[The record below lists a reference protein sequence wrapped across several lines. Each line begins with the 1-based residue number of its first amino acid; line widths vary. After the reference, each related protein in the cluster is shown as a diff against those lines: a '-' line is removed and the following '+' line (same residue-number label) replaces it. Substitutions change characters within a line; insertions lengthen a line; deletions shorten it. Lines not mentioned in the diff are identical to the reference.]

1 MVKIQKWCELAIE
14 SMYFV
19 TENFNFAYSRYQ
31 ESMPQTDKHINFDG
45 DDGFMSII
53 APYFNLTG
61 KDVFTSGHFLYPYN
75 PIELE

>member
-1 MVKIQKWCELAIE
+1 
-14 SMYFV
+14 
-19 TENFNFAYSRYQ
+19 
-31 ESMPQTDKHINFDG
+31 MPQTDKHINFDG